1 MPTLREFL
9 FSFTNSR
16 EAITLSS
23 KWILLF
29 CLILALFVGVV
40 SADDPIVDLKNTTFI
55 TKPPIVE
62 KPIQITLEPP
72 GMKKK
77 VVDYLDFNPSD
88 ITEQVK
94 KKIDEIL
101 SPNKKNKMIENIP
114 EGKPHKVVSIDG
126 ATIAIIPTDS
136 KFINM
141 EIHEVCLPFQYGT
154 DRWYDCE
161 VKYANR

>member
-1 MPTLREFL
+1 
-9 FSFTNSR
+9 
-16 EAITLSS
+16 
-23 KWILLF
+23 LF
-29 CLILALFVGVV
+29 CLVLVLFVGVV
-40 SADDPIVDLKNTTFI
+40 SADPKDFI
-55 TKPPIVE
+55 DYSKFPANETHLVFPKDNG
-62 KPIQITLEPP
+62 ITEPLPKIILEPP

-77 VVDYLDFNPSD
+77 AVDYADYNPFD

-136 KFINM
+136 KFIGM

-154 DRWYDCE
+154 DNWYDCE
-161 VKYANR
+161 VTYANR